1 MDPFRREPLANGLTV
16 EFFDCSNR
24 YFGAYWRLYLEV
36 HCRIEVA
43 GILSGA
49 ELEKARSALGESVD
63 FNRRLERMGV
73 AEDDLDT
80 VRQEMVES
88 FLASARAYLEKPAFP
103 ARLIASRL
111 KEKCRPRLSLVP
123 RGH

>member
-1 MDPFRREPLANGLTV
+1 MDPFHIEPLANGLTV
-16 EFFDCSNR
+16 EFFDSSNR
-24 YFGAYWRLYLEV
+24 YFGAYWRLCLEV
-36 HCRIEVA
+36 HCQIDVA

-49 ELEKARSALGESVD
+49 ELEKARSALGASVD
-63 FNRRLERMGV
+63 FNRRLVRMGV
-73 AEDDLDT
+73 AEDDLLT

-111 KEKCRPRLSLVP
+111 MEKNRPRLSLVS